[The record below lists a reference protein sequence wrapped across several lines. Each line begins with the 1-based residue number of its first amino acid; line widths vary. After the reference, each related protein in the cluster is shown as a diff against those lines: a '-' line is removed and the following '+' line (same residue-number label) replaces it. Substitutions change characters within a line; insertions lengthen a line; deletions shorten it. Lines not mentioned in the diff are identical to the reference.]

1 MLSLSAII
9 KRFSSLISFCHN
21 NKILYNEQC
30 YIYLV
35 GDVSNILL
43 NLPEDDFKKR
53 YGRHKPT
60 KDTKIIF
67 SCRSGKRSG
76 MVQEA
81 VQKLGYNK
89 YVDVFYKY

>member
-1 MLSLSAII
+1 ML
-9 KRFSSLISFCHN
+9 
-21 NKILYNEQC
+21 

-43 NLPEDDFKKR
+43 NLPEDEFKKK
-53 YGRHKPT
+53 YGKHKPT
-60 KDTKIIF
+60 KNTKIIF

-81 VQKLGYNK
+81 VQKLGYDK
-89 YVDVFYKY
+89 YVVEIYSTKDMDKKVNG